1 MSAPPFYL
9 TTPIY
14 YPNAEPHLGTAYTT
28 TVADTLARYHRLA
41 GEESFFITGTD
52 EHTER
57 VASAATAEGISPQ
70 AFVDRMAGRF
80 RAKWEAL
87 GLAPARFQR
96 TSDPA
101 HVAAV
106 RALWSDL
113 HGKGEIELRD
123 YEGLY
128 CVGCEE
134 YKAERELS
142 DGRCPL
148 HPALAPERRRESNYF
163 FRMSRHFEWLVREL
177 EAHPERIQPERYRNE
192 VLAMLRDGGLGD
204 MCISRPRE
212 RLAWGIPLPFDEG
225 YVTYV
230 WADALVTYLSAIGYP
245 SDPAWARRWS
255 GAHHLIGK
263 EILKFHGILWPIML
277 QRAGIPL
284 YRELR
289 VHGFWL
295 LGGQKISKSATN
307 LADALGL
314 KDRYG
319 FEALRY
325 FMLREMSFGVDA
337 EFSEE
342 ALVRRLNADLANDL
356 GNLLAR
362 ATRMVERYC
371 DGAAPRAGEVSPLAE
386 VAARAAGDV
395 DRHLRDFSTPRALAA
410 LWELVAAANKHIDSE
425 KPWELARDPAAAPR
439 LASVLYGTLE
449 SLRVIAVLL
458 AAFLPETSAKI
469 LAQIGNSAATQPLA
483 VALRW
488 GQLAPGARVCKG
500 DALFPR
506 VESA

>member
-1 MSAPPFYL
+1 MSTPFYL

-28 TVADTLARYHRLA
+28 TVADTLVRWHRLA

-52 EHTER
+52 EHGEKI
-57 VASAATAEGISPQ
+57 AAAAAAEGLAPQ
-70 AFVDRMAGRF
+70 AFVDRMAERF
-80 RAKWEAL
+80 RAQWRAL
-87 GLAPARFQR
+87 GLAPERFQR
-96 TSDPA
+96 TSSPE

-106 RALWSDL
+106 RALWGDL
-113 HGKGEIELRD
+113 HARGEIDLRD

-134 YKAERELS
+134 FKTERELA

-148 HPALAPERRRESNYF
+148 HPARAPERRRESNYF
-163 FRMSRHFEWLVREL
+163 FRTSRHFDWLIREL
-177 EAHPERIQPERYRNE
+177 EAHPQRIQPERYRNE

-245 SDPAWARRWS
+245 SDPEWPRRWA
-255 GAHHLIGK
+255 GARHLIGK
-263 EILKFHGILWPIML
+263 EIVKFHGVLWPIIL
-277 QRAGIPL
+277 HVAGIPL

-289 VHGFWL
+289 VHGYWL

-307 LADALGL
+307 LTDALGL
-314 KDRYG
+314 RERYG

-325 FMLREMSFGVDA
+325 FMLREMSFGMDA

-356 GNLLAR
+356 GNLLSR
-362 ATRMVERYC
+362 TTRMVERYFE
-371 DGAAPRAGEVSPLAE
+371 GAVPRPAEASPLSAVAE
-386 VAARAAGDV
+386 RVAREV
-395 DRHLRDFSTPRALAA
+395 DAQVRDFSTQRALAS
-410 LWELVAAANKHIDSE
+410 LWELVAAANKHIDST

-439 LASVLYGTLE
+439 LASVLYGALE
-449 SLRVIAVLL
+449 ALRVVAVLL
-458 AAFLPETSAKI
+458 AAFLPETSAAI
-469 LAQIGNSAATQPLA
+469 LAQIGSSAPTEPLA
-483 VALRW
+483 AALRF
-488 GQLAPGARVCKG
+488 GQLAPGARTRKG

-506 VESA
+506 VETA